1 MNMNEDNKQV
11 VLVDERRVQQL
22 VYAVNRRAP
31 LDAVQLLE
39 RESDELVASVLEQL
53 ESTLAMRILANMD
66 LKRAEM
72 LTPIIQ
78 DRVGEQWLVN
88 QSYPEDSIGR
98 IMEPPIEAFRVDML
112 VKDVVNVLRES
123 SVDRQIVYAY
133 AVDKEMKLMG
143 VIVMRDLL
151 FARSYD
157 CIEDIMVEQPFYFRA
172 SSSIG
177 DAMRAVLLRH
187 YPIYPVCDEDCKLVG
202 FIRGYALFER
212 RTYEL
217 TAHSGQ
223 MVGVVKEEH
232 VTTPWLKC
240 LFMRH
245 PWLQLNLLTAF
256 VAGAVVGFFDE
267 TIAQVVVL
275 AAFLPV
281 LAGQSGNTG
290 CQALAVT
297 LRGLTL
303 NELKPGMERKVV
315 IKEGILGLCNGV
327 LVGIT
332 AALGMFIYAS
342 SVGSEVP
349 VKLAFVVLLAMLG
362 SCIASGVT
370 GVMIPLILRRLGADP
385 VTAST
390 IFLTTATDVISMGL
404 LLILASI
411 VIL

>member
-1 MNMNEDNKQV
+1 MNEEIKKAV
-11 VLVDERRVQQL
+11 PVDEKRVRQL
-22 VYAVNRRAP
+22 VHAVNRRAP

-39 RESDELVASVLEQL
+39 RESSELVADVLEQL
-53 ESTLAMRILANMD
+53 EPTLAMRILAHMD
-66 LKRAEM
+66 PKYSEL
-72 LTPIIQ
+72 LTPVIE
-78 DRVGEQWLVN
+78 DRVGEQWSVN

-98 IMEPPIEAFRVDML
+98 LMEPPIEAFRTDML
-112 VKDVVNVLRES
+112 VKDVVDALRES
-123 SVDRQIVYAY
+123 SVGRQIVYAY

-157 CIEDIMVEQPFYFRA
+157 RIEDIMVEQPFYFRA
-172 SSSIG
+172 GTTIE
-177 DAMRAVLLRH
+177 DAMQAVLLRH
-187 YPIYPVCDEDCKLVG
+187 YPVYPVCDEDRKLVG

-212 RTYEL
+212 RAYEL

-223 MVGVVKEEH
+223 MVGVEKEEH
-232 VTTPWLKC
+232 VATPWLKC
-240 LFMRH
+240 LVMRH

-256 VAGAVVGFFDE
+256 VAGAVVGLFDE

-315 IKEGILGLCNGV
+315 IKEAILGLCNGA

-332 AALGMFIYAS
+332 AALGMLAYAY
-342 SVGSEVP
+342 SVGSEAP
-349 VKLAFVVLLAMLG
+349 VKLAFVVLFAMLG
-362 SCIASGVT
+362 ACIASGVT
-370 GVMIPLILRRLGADP
+370 GVLIPLTLRRMGADP

-404 LLILASI
+404 LLTLATI

>member
-1 MNMNEDNKQV
+1 MNEDTKQAV
-11 VLVDERRVQQL
+11 PIDEKRVQQL
-22 VYAVNRRAP
+22 VHAVNRRAP

-39 RESDELVASVLEQL
+39 RESDDLVAVVLEQL
-53 ESTLAMRILANMD
+53 EPTLAMRILAHMD
-66 LKRAEM
+66 FKRSET
-72 LTPIIQ
+72 LTPIIHDQ
-78 DRVGEQWLVN
+78 VGEQWSVN
-88 QSYPEDSIGR
+88 QSYPDGSIGR
-98 IMEPPIEAFRVDML
+98 IMEPPIEAFRADML
-112 VKDVVNVLRES
+112 VKDVVDELREI

-133 AVDKEMKLMG
+133 AVDKEMKLLG

-157 CIEDIMVEQPFYFRA
+157 RIEDIMVEQPFYFRA
-172 SSSIG
+172 SNSIE
-177 DAMRAVLLRH
+177 DAMRSVLLRH
-187 YPIYPVCDEDCKLVG
+187 YPIYPVCDEDRKLVG
-202 FIRGYALFER
+202 FVRGYALFER

-217 TAHSGQ
+217 TAQSGR
-223 MVGVVKEEH
+223 MVGVEKEEH

-256 VAGAVVGFFDE
+256 IAGAVVGLFDE

-315 IKEGILGLCNGV
+315 IKEGILGLFNGA

-362 SCIASGVT
+362 SCVASGVT
-370 GVMIPLILRRLGADP
+370 GVLVPLFLRKIGADP

-404 LLILASI
+404 LLVLASV

>member
-1 MNMNEDNKQV
+1 MNEDTRQAV
-11 VLVDERRVQQL
+11 PIDEKRVQQL
-22 VYAVNRRAP
+22 VHAVNRRAP

-39 RESDELVASVLEQL
+39 RESDDLVAVVLEQL
-53 ESTLAMRILANMD
+53 EPTLAMRILAHMD
-66 LKRAEM
+66 FKRSET
-72 LTPIIQ
+72 LTPIIHDQ
-78 DRVGEQWLVN
+78 VGEQWSVN
-88 QSYPEDSIGR
+88 QSYPDDSIGR
-98 IMEPPIEAFRVDML
+98 IMEPPIEAFRSDML
-112 VKDVVNVLRES
+112 VKDVVDKLRETS
-123 SVDRQIVYAY
+123 IDRQIVYAY

-157 CIEDIMVEQPFYFRA
+157 RIEDIMVEQPFYFRA
-172 SSSIG
+172 SNSIE
-177 DAMRAVLLRH
+177 DAMRSVLLRH
-187 YPIYPVCDEDCKLVG
+187 YPIYPVCDEDRKLVG
-202 FIRGYALFER
+202 FVRGYALFER

-217 TAHSGQ
+217 TAQSGR
-223 MVGVVKEEH
+223 MVGVEKEEH
-232 VTTPWLKC
+232 VTTPWIKC

-256 VAGAVVGFFDE
+256 IAGAVVGLFDE

-315 IKEGILGLCNGV
+315 IKEGILGLFNGA

-362 SCIASGVT
+362 SCVASGVT
-370 GVMIPLILRRLGADP
+370 GVLVPLFLRRIGADP

-404 LLILASI
+404 LLVLASV

>member
-1 MNMNEDNKQV
+1 MNEENKQAV
-11 VLVDERRVQQL
+11 PIDEKRVQQL
-22 VYAVNRRAP
+22 VHAVNRRAP
-31 LDAVQLLE
+31 LDAVLLLE
-39 RESDELVASVLEQL
+39 RESDDLVASVLEQL
-53 ESTLAMRILANMD
+53 ESALAMRILAHMD
-66 LKRAEM
+66 LKRSEM
-72 LTPIIQ
+72 LAPIIQ

-88 QSYPEDSIGR
+88 QSYSEDSVGR
-98 IMEPPIEAFRVDML
+98 IMEPPIEAFQADML
-112 VKDVVNVLRES
+112 VKDVVDTLRES

-133 AVDKEMKLMG
+133 AVDKEMKLLG
-143 VIVMRDLL
+143 VVVMRDLL

-157 CIEDIMVEQPFYFRA
+157 RIEDIMVEHPFYFRA
-172 SSSIG
+172 NSSIEE
-177 DAMRAVLLRH
+177 AMRAVLLRH
-187 YPIYPVCDEDCKLVG
+187 YPIYPVCDEGGRLIG
-202 FIRGYALFER
+202 FVRGYALFEQ

-223 MVGVVKEEH
+223 MVGVGKEEH
-232 VTTPWLKC
+232 VTTPWVKC

-256 VAGAVVGFFDE
+256 IAGAVVGFFDE

-315 IKEGILGLCNGV
+315 IKEGILGLCNGA

-332 AALGMFIYAS
+332 AALGMFVYAS

-362 SCIASGVT
+362 SCIASGVI
-370 GVMIPLILRRLGADP
+370 GVLVPLILRRIGADP

-404 LLILASI
+404 LLILATI

>member
-1 MNMNEDNKQV
+1 MNEDNKQV

>member
-1 MNMNEDNKQV
+1 MNDGNKQAV
-11 VLVDERRVQQL
+11 PIDEKRVQQL
-22 VYAVNRRAP
+22 VHAVNRRAP

-39 RESDELVASVLEQL
+39 RESDDLVACVLQQL
-53 ESTLAMRILANMD
+53 EPTLAMRILANMD
-66 LKRAEM
+66 IKRSEI
-72 LTPIIQ
+72 LSPIIH

-88 QSYPEDSIGR
+88 QSYAEDSIGR
-98 IMEPPIEAFRVDML
+98 IMEPPIEAFRSDML
-112 VKDVVNVLRES
+112 VKDVVDALRES
-123 SVDRQIVYAY
+123 SADRQIVYAY
-133 AVDKEMKLMG
+133 AVDKEMKLLG

-157 CIEDIMVEQPFYFRA
+157 RIEDIMVEQPFYFRA
-172 SSSIG
+172 GSSIE

-187 YPIYPVCDEDCKLVG
+187 YPVYPVCDEDRKLVG

-223 MVGVVKEEH
+223 MVGVGKEEH
-232 VTTPWLKC
+232 VNTPWLKC

-256 VAGAVVGFFDE
+256 VAGAVVGLFDG
-267 TIAQVVVL
+267 TISQVVVL

-315 IKEGILGLCNGV
+315 IKEGILGLCNGA
-327 LVGIT
+327 LVGVT
-332 AALGMFIYAS
+332 AALGMFVYAS

-349 VKLAFVVLLAMLG
+349 VKLALVVLMAMLG
-362 SCIASGVT
+362 SCIASGVI
-370 GVMIPLILRRLGADP
+370 GVLVPLTLRKIGADP

-404 LLILASI
+404 LLVLATIIIL
-411 VIL
+411 

>member
-1 MNMNEDNKQV
+1 MNEETKQAV
-11 VLVDERRVQQL
+11 PIDEKRVQQL

-31 LDAVQLLE
+31 LDAVQLLK
-39 RESDELVASVLEQL
+39 RESDDMVACVLQQL

-66 LKRAEM
+66 IKRSEM
-72 LTPIIQ
+72 LSPIIQ

-88 QSYPEDSIGR
+88 QSYAEDSVGR
-98 IMEPPIEAFRVDML
+98 IMEPPIEAFRSDML
-112 VKDVVNVLRES
+112 VKDVVDALRES

-133 AVDKEMKLMG
+133 AVDKEMKLLG

-157 CIEDIMVEQPFYFRA
+157 CIEDIMVEHPFYFRA
-172 SSSIG
+172 DSSIE

-187 YPIYPVCDEDCKLVG
+187 YPIYPVCDEAHRLVG

-223 MVGVVKEEH
+223 MVGVGKEEH
-232 VTTPWLKC
+232 VNTPWLKC

-256 VAGAVVGFFDE
+256 VAGAVVGLFDG
-267 TIAQVVVL
+267 TISQVVVL

-315 IKEGILGLCNGV
+315 IKEGILGLCNGA

-332 AALGMFIYAS
+332 AALGMFVYAS
-342 SVGSEVP
+342 SVGSQVP
-349 VKLAFVVLLAMLG
+349 VKLALVVLLAMLG
-362 SCIASGVT
+362 SCIASGMI
-370 GVMIPLILRRLGADP
+370 GVLVPLTLRKIGADP

-404 LLILASI
+404 LLVLATI

>member
-1 MNMNEDNKQV
+1 
-11 VLVDERRVQQL
+11 
-22 VYAVNRRAP
+22 
-31 LDAVQLLE
+31 
-39 RESDELVASVLEQL
+39 
-53 ESTLAMRILANMD
+53 MRILSHMD
-66 LKRAEM
+66 SKRTED
-72 LTPIIQ
+72 LTLIIE
-78 DRVGEQWLVN
+78 DHVGEQWLLN

-98 IMEPPIEAFRVDML
+98 IMEPPIEAFRTDML
-112 VKDVVNVLRES
+112 VKDVVDALRDS
-123 SVDRQIVYAY
+123 SSDRQIVYAY

-157 CIEDIMVEQPFYFRA
+157 RIEDIMVEQPFYFRA
-172 SSSIG
+172 SSSIE

-187 YPIYPVCDEDCKLVG
+187 YPIYPVCDEERKLVG

-223 MVGVVKEEH
+223 MVGVEKEEH
-232 VTTPWLKC
+232 VNTPWFKC

-256 VAGAVVGFFDE
+256 VAGAVVGLFDE

-303 NELKPGMERKVV
+303 NELKPGMERKVL
-315 IKEGILGLCNGV
+315 IKEGILGLCNGA
-327 LVGIT
+327 LVGVT
-332 AALGMFIYAS
+332 AGLGMFVYAS

-349 VKLAFVVLLAMLG
+349 FQLAFVVLLAMLG
-362 SCIASGVT
+362 ACVASGVT
-370 GVMIPLILRRLGADP
+370 GVMVPLILRKIGADP

-404 LLILASI
+404 LLFLATI

>member
-1 MNMNEDNKQV
+1 MNDETKQAV
-11 VLVDERRVQQL
+11 PVDEERVQQL
-22 VYAVNRRAP
+22 VYSVNRRAP
-31 LDAVQLLE
+31 MDAVLLLE
-39 RESDELVASVLEQL
+39 RESDDMVADVLEKL
-53 ESTLAMRILANMD
+53 EPTLAMRILSHMD
-66 LKRAEM
+66 SNRTED
-72 LTPIIQ
+72 LTLIIHDQ
-78 DRVGEQWLVN
+78 VGEQWQVN
-88 QSYPEDSIGR
+88 QGYPEDSIGR
-98 IMEPPIEAFRVDML
+98 IMEPPIEAFPVDML
-112 VKDVVNVLRES
+112 VKDVVDVLRES
-123 SVDRQIVYAY
+123 STDRQIVYAY
-133 AVDKEMKLMG
+133 AVDKNMKLMG

-157 CIEDIMVEQPFYFRA
+157 RIEDIMVEHPFYFRA
-172 SSSIG
+172 GCSIE

-187 YPIYPVCDEDCKLVG
+187 YPIYPVCDEEQKLVG

-217 TAHSGQ
+217 TAQSGQ
-223 MVGVVKEEH
+223 MVGVEKEEH
-232 VTTPWLKC
+232 VSTPWLKC

-256 VAGAVVGFFDE
+256 IAGAVVGLFDE
-267 TIAQVVVL
+267 TIAHVVVL

-303 NELKPGMERKVV
+303 NELKPGMERKVL
-315 IKEGILGLCNGV
+315 IKEAILGLCNGA
-327 LVGIT
+327 LVGLT

-342 SVGSEVP
+342 SVGSEAP
-349 VKLAFVVLLAMLG
+349 VKLALVVLTAMLG
-362 SCIASGVT
+362 ACVASGVT
-370 GVMIPLILRRLGADP
+370 GVLIPLTLRRVGADP

-404 LLILASI
+404 LLILATI

>member
-1 MNMNEDNKQV
+1 MSEENKKSV
-11 VLVDERRVQQL
+11 PVDEKRVRQL
-22 VYAVNRRAP
+22 VHAVNRRAP

-39 RESDELVASVLEQL
+39 RESSDLVADVLEQL
-53 ESTLAMRILANMD
+53 EPTLAMRILAQLD
-66 LKRAEM
+66 PKYSEK
-72 LTPIIQ
+72 LTPVIQ
-78 DRVGEQWLVN
+78 DRVGEQWSVN

-98 IMEPPIEAFRVDML
+98 LMEPPIEAFRTDML
-112 VKDVVNVLRES
+112 VKDVVDALRES
-123 SVDRQIVYAY
+123 SVGRQIVYAY
-133 AVDKEMKLMG
+133 AVDKDMKLMG

-157 CIEDIMVEQPFYFRA
+157 RIEDIMVEQPFYFRA
-172 SSSIG
+172 GTSIE
-177 DAMRAVLLRH
+177 DAMQAVLLRH
-187 YPIYPVCDEDCKLVG
+187 YPVYPVCDEDRRLVG

-217 TAHSGQ
+217 TAQSGR
-223 MVGVVKEEH
+223 MVGVEKGEH

-240 LFMRH
+240 LVMRH
-245 PWLQLNLLTAF
+245 PWLQLNLFTAF
-256 VAGAVVGFFDE
+256 IAGAVVGFFDE

-315 IKEGILGLCNGV
+315 IKEAILGLCNGA

-362 SCIASGVT
+362 ACIASGVT
-370 GVMIPLILRRLGADP
+370 GVLIPLTLRRIGADP

-404 LLILASI
+404 LLILATI

>member
-1 MNMNEDNKQV
+1 MNEKINQS
-11 VLVDERRVQQL
+11 LSIDEKRVRQL
-22 VYAVNRRAP
+22 VHAVNRRAP
-31 LDAVQLLE
+31 LDAVQLLQ
-39 RESDELVASVLEQL
+39 REPDELVADVLEQL
-53 ESTLAMRILANMD
+53 EPALAMRILSQMD
-66 LKRAEM
+66 HKRTEM
-72 LTPIIQ
+72 LTQVIE
-78 DRVGEQWLVN
+78 DRVGEQWSVN
-88 QSYPEDSIGR
+88 QNYPEDSIGR
-98 IMEPPIEAFRVDML
+98 LMEPPIEAFQIDML
-112 VKDVVNVLRES
+112 VKDVVNSLREA
-123 SVDRQIVYAY
+123 SVERQIVYAY

-172 SSSIG
+172 SSSIE

-187 YPIYPVCDEDCKLVG
+187 YPIYPVCDENRKLVG

-212 RTYEL
+212 RTNEL
-217 TAHSGQ
+217 TAQSGQ
-223 MVGVVKEEH
+223 MVGVEKEEH
-232 VTTPWLKC
+232 VSTPWLQC

-245 PWLQLNLLTAF
+245 PWLQLNLITAF
-256 VAGAVVGFFDE
+256 MAGAVVGLFDE

-315 IKEGILGLCNGV
+315 FKEAILGMCNGAM
-327 LVGIT
+327 VGVT

-349 VKLAFVVLLAMLG
+349 VKLAVVVLLAMLG
-362 SCIASGVT
+362 ACIASGVT
-370 GVMIPLILRRLGADP
+370 GVLIPLILRRLGADP

-404 LLILASI
+404 LLTLATV

>member
-1 MNMNEDNKQV
+1 MNEEAKQAV
-11 VLVDERRVQQL
+11 PIDEKRLQQL
-22 VYAVNRRAP
+22 VHAVNRRAP
-31 LDAVQLLE
+31 LDAVQLLA
-39 RESDELVASVLEQL
+39 RESDDLVASVLEQL
-53 ESTLAMRILANMD
+53 EPTLAMRILAHMD
-66 LKRAEM
+66 LKRSEI
-72 LTPIIQ
+72 LSPIIQ

-88 QSYPEDSIGR
+88 QSYPDDSIGR
-98 IMEPPIEAFRVDML
+98 IMEPPIEAFRSDML
-112 VKDVVNVLRES
+112 VKDVVDELRDS
-123 SVDRQIVYAY
+123 SGDRQIVYAY
-133 AVDKEMKLMG
+133 AVDKEMNLLG

-157 CIEDIMVEQPFYFRA
+157 RIEDIMVEQPFFFRA
-172 SSSIG
+172 NSSIE

-187 YPIYPVCDEDCKLVG
+187 YPIYPVCDDDRRLVG
-202 FIRGYALFER
+202 FVRGYALFER

-217 TAHSGQ
+217 TAQSGQ
-223 MVGVVKEEH
+223 MVGVEKEEH

-256 VAGAVVGFFDE
+256 VAGAVVGLFDE

-327 LVGIT
+327 LVGVT
-332 AALGMFIYAS
+332 AGLGMFVYAS

-349 VKLAFVVLLAMLG
+349 IKLAFVVLLAMLG
-362 SCIASGVT
+362 SCFASGVT
-370 GVMIPLILRRLGADP
+370 GVLIPLLLRRIGADP

-404 LLILASI
+404 LLILATI